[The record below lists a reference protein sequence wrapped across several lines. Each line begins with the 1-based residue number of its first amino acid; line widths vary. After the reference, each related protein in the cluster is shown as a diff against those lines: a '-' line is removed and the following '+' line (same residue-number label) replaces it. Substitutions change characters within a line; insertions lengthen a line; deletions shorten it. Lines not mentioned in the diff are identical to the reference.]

1 MIETKEQYEDVKRL
15 REVRD
20 LVVLIEALRKV
31 ARVAARVQ
39 GWCEETS
46 ELPADSTEDA
56 LEVDAVLTA
65 ILDELMKVVPD
76 LPDWLTDE

>member
-1 MIETKEQYEDVKRL
+1 LKET
-15 REVRD
+15 
-20 LVVLIEALRKV
+20 IEALRKV